1 MAARSKVDTLEELLA
16 AEARLI
22 AMYEAG
28 LRRGVVPAG
37 VARPILAEEREHAR
51 ALERELA
58 GGGSRN
64 PRASVPSPALTAAL
78 RDADSFA
85 RFALDMETEMRAA
98 YVDAAATIGDAELR
112 RGLGSILACESAHVV
127 ALRNSLGERPLVD

>member
-1 MAARSKVDTLEELLA
+1 MAVRSKVETLEELLA
-16 AEARLI
+16 AEERLI

-28 LRRGVVPAG
+28 LRRGVVAPA

-51 ALERELA
+51 VLERELS
-58 GGGSRN
+58 GGPRN
-64 PRASVPSPALTAAL
+64 PRASVPPPALTAAL
-78 RDADSFA
+78 RDAGSFA
-85 RFALDMETEMRAA
+85 RFAVDMETEARAA
-98 YVDAAATIGDAELR
+98 YVDAAAAIGDAELR